1 MSVAESTNSNSG
13 KVMAHTKSL
22 DELQTGYMRQRV
34 SFCQYIQILENKKF
48 LNKTQANID
57 LKLNVILKFK
67 NLREMPREST

>member
-34 SFCQYIQILENKKF
+34 GFCLIKNRPEVKCNLKIQK
-48 LNKTQANID
+48 
-57 LKLNVILKFK
+57 
-67 NLREMPREST
+67 S